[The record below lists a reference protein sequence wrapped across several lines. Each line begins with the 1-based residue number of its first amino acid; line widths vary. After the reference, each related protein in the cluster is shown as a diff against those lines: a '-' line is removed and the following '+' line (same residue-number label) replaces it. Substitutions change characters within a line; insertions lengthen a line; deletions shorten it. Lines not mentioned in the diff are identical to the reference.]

1 MKGKRTEITIEF
13 EEVIH
18 AASDRQLTRAWCAD
32 CGKEAPMLTPEQAAA
47 MTQASVR
54 SVNQRVE
61 AGSVHFLE
69 TPDGRLWVCLKSLD

>member
-1 MKGKRTEITIEF
+1 MKRKRTEITIEF

-18 AASDRQLTRAWCAD
+18 ATSHRQFTRAWCAD
-32 CGKEAPMLTPEQAAA
+32 CGHEAPMITPEQAAA

-61 AGSVHFLE
+61 AGTVHFLE
-69 TPDGRLWVCLKSLD
+69 TPDGRLWVCANSLD